1 MTVTPPTKVRFLTPK
16 ALRPNN
22 PLFIFL
28 PGMDGTGELLR
39 TQLEGLECS
48 FDVRCLAV
56 PADDLTDWDG
66 LVEQVVRLIR
76 QEVRSH
82 LKRPVYLCGESFGG
96 CLALKIAVAHPTIFD
111 RMIVINPASSYGQLP
126 WMHLGSGLTPLIPNP
141 LYRLS
146 TYGLLPFLAA
156 LERMDEHARQ
166 ALLEAM
172 QFVSQKSSAWRL
184 SLLRDFRVSKTQLQA
199 ITRPVL
205 LIAGQA
211 DRLLPSVIEVQR
223 LARYLPNAKVRILPE
238 SGHACL
244 LEKDVNLHQILQQE
258 AFLLRSRQSPSS
270 TAKSA

>member
-1 MTVTPPTKVRFLTPK
+1 MTVSQSPNVRFLTPK
-16 ALRPNN
+16 ALKPTH

-48 FDVRCLAV
+48 FDIRCLSV

-66 LVEQVVRLIR
+66 LVAQVVQLIR
-76 QEVRSH
+76 KEVRSH

-96 CLALKIAVAHPTIFD
+96 CLALKIAAAHPTLFD
-111 RMIVINPASSYGQLP
+111 RMILINPASSYAQLP
-126 WMHLGSGLTPLIPNP
+126 WMRWGSGLTPLIPSP
-141 LYRLS
+141 LYQLS

-156 LERMDEHARQ
+156 LERMDNHAHQ

-184 SLLRDFRVSKTQLQA
+184 TLLRDFHLPKAQLKA

-211 DRLLPSVIEVQR
+211 DRLLPSVLEVQR
-223 LARYLPNAKVRILPE
+223 LARYLPNAKTRILPN

-244 LEKDVNLHQILQQE
+244 LEKDVNLHQILHQE
-258 AFLLRSRQSPSS
+258 AFVVRSHHTSS
-270 TAKSA
+270 SAAKSA

>member
-1 MTVTPPTKVRFLTPK
+1 MTVPELPKVRFLTPTTLK
-16 ALRPNN
+16 PSH

-39 TQLEGLECS
+39 TQLDGLERS
-48 FDVRCLAV
+48 FDIRCLSV
-56 PADDLTDWDG
+56 PADDLTNWDG

-96 CLALKIAVAHPTIFD
+96 CLALKLAVAHPTIFD
-111 RMIVINPASSYGQLP
+111 RMILINPASSYGQLP
-126 WMHLGSGLTPLIPNP
+126 WMHWGSGLTPLIPSP
-141 LYRLS
+141 LYQLS

-184 SLLRDFRVSKTQLQA
+184 SLLRDFHLPKTQLKA

-205 LIAGQA
+205 LVAGQA
-211 DRLLPSVIEVQR
+211 DRLLPSVLEVQR
-223 LARYLPNAKVRILPE
+223 LARYLPNAKTRILPN

-258 AFLLRSRQSPSS
+258 AFLVRSRQSPSS